1 MFASRRNK
9 LVLVGLAAAG
19 LVGAALVAP
28 GGATA
33 APPSVPGFTQQH
45 AAAELAAEHA
55 YVQIPSATVARD
67 LDAYLANQT
76 GLLGTTGDWRRV
88 QYVVAKLRSYGL
100 TPKVET
106 VYPYYS
112 TPEHVSVDMT
122 APTTYHAANKEACR
136 SVETDC
142 ANEVVGYNAL
152 SPSGNVEGDVVY
164 ANYGTVEDYAQLAKL
179 GVSVKGKIVLVRYGA
194 VFRGVKPNLAAQ
206 HGAKAT
212 IIYSDPKDDGANR
225 GAVYPDGPWRAPDG
239 IQRGS
244 VQRLWQYGGD
254 PLTPGWQATRNAPR
268 LDPSQANLAK
278 IPSVPISY
286 ADATPMLKALG
297 GPAVPASWQGGLPFG
312 YHVGPGP
319 TRAHVNLKLSYA
331 IHPIWNVTATI
342 TGRSHPDQVVY
353 VGGHRD
359 AWTYGSDDNLS
370 GAETVLQLG
379 RAFGQLLATG
389 WRPERSIRLATW
401 DGEEYGLFGST
412 EHAEGQGTAQLGKV
426 VAYVNMDGA
435 AGRYFSASGVPSMDG
450 LVRDTTKLV
459 NWPGTPGSIYDDWST
474 QNGGGVPPIGRLG
487 SGSDYTAF
495 LDHFGVPSV
504 NIGASTPS
512 GDYHCSCDNFYMEDH
527 FIDPGWVYH
536 QAMAQEVGLVTM
548 RLANAD
554 VTQLDYTPYAA
565 EVQNYLH
572 GFADQQ
578 QKAYGKQ
585 IVDVSA
591 DLRAA
596 AAWQQAATGLQSRI
610 DSLLAKGGHPAQV
623 AAINARLELAE
634 RELLTPTGL
643 PDRPWFR
650 HQIYAPGQNQ
660 GYGTQTLPG
669 LNDALFLDHDP
680 AQAQRYADR
689 LYASL
694 SAAAA
699 TLSG

>member
-1 MFASRRNK
+1 MFASRRK
-9 LVLVGLAAAG
+9 QLVLVGLATVG
-19 LVGAALVAP
+19 LVSAALAAP
-28 GGATA
+28 GGAGA

-45 AAAELAAEHA
+45 AVAELAAEHA
-55 YVQIPSATVARD
+55 FMQLPSTTVARD
-67 LDAYLANQT
+67 LDQYLADKT

-88 QYVVAKLRSYGL
+88 QYVVAKLREYGL

-122 APTTYHAANKEACR
+122 APTKYHAANKEACR

-164 ANYGTVEDYAQLAKL
+164 VNYGTVADYAQLAKL
-179 GVSVKGKIVLVRYGA
+179 GVSVKDKIVLVRYGR
-194 VFRGVKPNLAAQ
+194 VFRGVKPNLAAA

-225 GAVYPDGPWRAPDG
+225 GPVYPDGPWRAPDG

-244 VQRLWQYGGD
+244 VQQLWQYSGD
-254 PLTPGWQATRNAPR
+254 PLTPGWEATRNAPR
-268 LDPSQANLAK
+268 IDPHDANLAK

-286 ADATPMLKALG
+286 ADATPLLEALG

-342 TGRSHPDQVVY
+342 TGRSRPDQVVY
-353 VGGHRD
+353 VGAHRD
-359 AWTYGSDDNLS
+359 TWTYGSDDNLS
-370 GAETVLQLG
+370 GSETVLQLG
-379 RAFGQLLATG
+379 RAFGHMLATG

-412 EHAEGQGTAQLGKV
+412 EHAEGQGAARLGRV
-426 VAYVNMDGA
+426 VAYVNMDID
-435 AGRYFSASGVPSMDG
+435 AGRYFGASGVPSLDG
-450 LVRDTTKLV
+450 LLHDTTKAV
-459 NWPGTPGSIYDDWST
+459 HWPGTSGSIYDDWSA
-474 QNGGGVPPIGRLG
+474 QSGGGVPAVDRLG
-487 SGSDYTAF
+487 SGSDYGTF
-495 LDHFGVPSV
+495 IDHFGVPSV
-504 NIGASTPS
+504 DIGSSTPS

-536 QAMAQEVGLVTM
+536 QAIAQEVGLVTM

-554 VTQLDYTPYAA
+554 IAQFDYTLYAT
-565 EVQNYLH
+565 EVQSYLH
-572 GFADQQ
+572 DFDAQQ
-578 QKAYGKQ
+578 QTTYGKSV
-585 IVDVSA
+585 VDVSR
-591 DLRAA
+591 DLAAA
-596 AAWQQAATGLQSRI
+596 AAWQQAATKLQSRI
-610 DSLLAKGGHPAQV
+610 DSLLAEGGHPAQV

-634 RELLTPTGL
+634 RELLTPGGL
-643 PDRPWFR
+643 PDRPWFK
-650 HQIYAPGQNQ
+650 HQIYAPGVNE

-669 LNDALFLDHDP
+669 LNDALFLDNNP
-680 AQAQRYADR
+680 ALAQRYADR

-699 TLSG
+699 TLAG